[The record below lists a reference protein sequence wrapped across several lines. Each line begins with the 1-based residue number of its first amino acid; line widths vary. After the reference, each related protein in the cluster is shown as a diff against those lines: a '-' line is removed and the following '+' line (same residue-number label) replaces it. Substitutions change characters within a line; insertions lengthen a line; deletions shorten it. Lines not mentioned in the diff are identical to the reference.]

1 MFTLHIKIL
10 LLGAAFL
17 HLTNTPIKAQHFT
30 FEDTE
35 EGIEIREG
43 NQKVLFYQKSPKSL
57 EGQYE
62 RANYIHPL
70 YGLNEEVL
78 TEDFPEDH
86 PHHRGVFWAWHQIM
100 VNGDKIADGWTSE
113 NIGWDVENI
122 QTDSNEDSATLK
134 ATVLWKSILD
144 GDSSKSIVLENTTIN
159 VLKSTPD
166 FRIIDFEII
175 LTPLIENFQIGGSE
189 DAKGYGGF
197 SPRLKLPEDII
208 FISQN
213 KEITP
218 QTTAV
223 KAGPWMD
230 FYGSFSGV
238 NASKS
243 GVALYSHPEN
253 PGHPQPWIL
262 RAEKSMQNVVYP
274 GENPVA
280 IPKGKELV
288 LKYRMVIHDD
298 KVNQSSLKKLYKR
311 YAKE

>member
-1 MFTLHIKIL
+1 MLMLLIKIL
-10 LLGAAFL
+10 LVGAAFL
-17 HLTNTPIKAQHFT
+17 HLTNAPIKAQQFT

-100 VNGDKIADGWTSE
+100 VNGNKIADGWTSE

-134 ATVLWKSILD
+134 TTVLWKSILD
-144 GDSSKSIVLENTTIN
+144 GDSLKSIVLENTTIN
-159 VLKSTPD
+159 VLKSAPD

-175 LTPLIENFQIGGSE
+175 LTPLIDNFQIGGSE
-189 DAKGYGGF
+189 DDKGYGGF
-197 SPRLKLPEDII
+197 SPRLKLPQDIT

-213 KEITP
+213 KEVIP

-238 NASKS
+238 DASKS

-253 PGHPQPWIL
+253 PGYPQPWIL

-274 GENPVA
+274 GENPID
-280 IPKGKELV
+280 IPKGKALV
-288 LKYRMVIHDD
+288 LKYRLVIHSD
-298 KVNQSSLKKLYKR
+298 KVNQSRLEKLYKQ

>member
-1 MFTLHIKIL
+1 
-10 LLGAAFL
+10 
-17 HLTNTPIKAQHFT
+17 
-30 FEDTE
+30 
-35 EGIEIREG
+35 
-43 NQKVLFYQKSPKSL
+43 
-57 EGQYE
+57 
-62 RANYIHPL
+62 
-70 YGLNEEVL
+70 
-78 TEDFPEDH
+78 
-86 PHHRGVFWAWHQIM
+86 M

-122 QTDSNEDSATLK
+122 QTESNEDSATLK

-144 GDSSKSIVLENTTIN
+144 RDSSKSIVLENTTIN
-159 VLKSTPD
+159 VLKSTLKY
-166 FRIIDFEII
+166 RIIDFEII

-197 SPRLKLPEDII
+197 SPRLKLPEDIT

-213 KEITP
+213 NKITP

-223 KAGPWMD
+223 KAGSWMD

-238 NASKS
+238 NARKS

-253 PGHPQPWIL
+253 PGHPQLWIL

-274 GENPVA
+274 GENPIG
-280 IPKGKELV
+280 IPKGKKLV

-298 KVNQSSLKKLYKR
+298 KVNQNSLEKLYKQ